1 MQSAYHA
8 RSLRV
13 LPKLAFTITIGL
25 ITTVASYK
33 AAAQDV
39 YTDPVGFVQQANTA
53 SADTIQSVPFTQI
66 DVYRG
71 VVGSVAGNV
80 ITDANTP
87 GWTAGQWVYENG
99 ANSNPHNTYYVIFTT
114 GNNAGAYYTVTNN
127 GTGSLSVDLVP
138 TTLASVSAG
147 DNYRI
152 YPYWTL
158 NTVWPN
164 GAGLITSTVAS
175 KKTEVLFPAIGVN
188 GINQPPA
195 PTYFFVA
202 SGATTNWEVIGGG
215 ASNVNDQIILPDQ
228 YFIVRQGAFGPTTNV
243 ALGAVPEYPI
253 QIPLYTDTGSQQD
266 NYIGLYR
273 PASQTLV
280 QSGLSNAL
288 VYSTV
293 ASKHDEV
300 LVLSPNGQAQN
311 SPFNQTYYIVTATPP
326 DSGWRLVG
334 GGTADAGSSNVFAL
348 GTGVIV
354 RKIATNSPPVVLWNN
369 LQNY

>member
-25 ITTVASYK
+25 ITTVAGYK

-39 YTDPVGFVQQANTA
+39 FTDPVGFVQQANTA
-53 SADTIQSVPFTQI
+53 SADTIQVIPFTQI
-66 DVYRG
+66 DQYRG
-71 VVGSVAGNV
+71 VVGSVSGSQ

-87 GWTAGQWVYENG
+87 GWTAGQWAYNPP
-99 ANSNPHNTYYVIFTT
+99 ANHSTYYVIFTT
-114 GNNAGAYYTVTNN
+114 GANAGAYYTITNN
-127 GTGSLSVDLVP
+127 GTGSLSVELAP
-138 TTLASVSAG
+138 TTLGSVSPG

-164 GAGLITSTVAS
+164 GQGVVPTTSIAI
-175 KKTEVLFPAIGVN
+175 KKTEVLFPAIGGN
-188 GINQPPA
+188 GINLPP
-195 PTYFFVA
+195 PTAYFFLQTAAV
-202 SGATTNWEVIGGG
+202 TNWAVVGGG
-215 ASNVNDQIILPDQ
+215 TSNVNDQIILPDQ
-228 YFIVRQGAFGPTTNV
+228 YVILRQGAFGPTTNV

-253 QIPLYTDTGSQQD
+253 QIPLYTQTGSQQD
-266 NYIGLYR
+266 NFVGIYR
-273 PASQTLV
+273 PSTATLA
-280 QSGLSNAL
+280 QSGLSNSFIA
-288 VYSTV
+288 STV
-293 ASKHDEV
+293 AIHRDEV
-300 LVLSPNGQAQN
+300 LVLNPNGQAQN
-311 SPFNQTYYIVTATPP
+311 APFNQAYYFVNPTLVG

-354 RKIATNSPPVVLWNN
+354 RKIATNSPPVVLWNSQ
-369 LQNY
+369 QNY